1 MRNSVRLAVILG
13 LAVLLAWESGIPAQ
27 QSLQVQVREGQLRQT
42 ASYLGKVVAPVR
54 YGQPVT
60 VLQRQGEWARVAVDG
75 QQGWIHQSA
84 LTEKKI
90 SMQAGQNP
98 AATTATSAE
107 VAVAG
112 KGFNKQVEEK
122 YRAAHPQAGYAWI
135 DRLESMRASPA
146 EIQQFL
152 IGGGLTAGGKAQ

>member
-1 MRNSVRLAVILG
+1 MRNPIRLAVILG
-13 LAVLLAWESGIPAQ
+13 LAVLLAWEPAIPAQ

-54 YGQPVT
+54 YGQQAT
-60 VLQRQGEWARVAVDG
+60 VLERQGEWARVTVDG
-75 QQGWIHQSA
+75 REGWIHQSA
-84 LTEKKI
+84 LTEKRI
-90 SMQAGQNP
+90 SMQAGQNAA
-98 AATTATSAE
+98 AATASSAE

-122 YRAAHPQAGYAWI
+122 YRAAHPQAGYAWM
-135 DRLESMRASPA
+135 DRMETMQASPA

-152 IGGGLTAGGKAQ
+152 INGGLTAGGKAQ